1 MRSLLLLAVL
11 ASAGCAPALRPLPD
25 GPAPA
30 REALLEAVKAAVEK
44 TLPTPA
50 VDEAHRCVAA
60 YPDDAACAYWLAV
73 SLGLQ
78 ARERPATAPDGI
90 RKMLEAVDRAEALDP
105 RVEHAGPARLRAL
118 VLLRA
123 PGWPAGPGD
132 PEAGLDE
139 ARRAVDLDPDYPP
152 NLLALAEALAKND
165 DPRGSEEAARRAL
178 AAIRGDEPEA
188 ESWRRESESR
198 LRGR

>member
-1 MRSLLLLAVL
+1 M
-11 ASAGCAPALRPLPD
+11 
-25 GPAPA
+25 GPVPS
-30 REALLEAVKAAVEK
+30 RDALLEAVKSAVGK
-44 TLPTPA
+44 TLPTAA
-50 VDEAHRCVAA
+50 VDDAHRCVAA

-78 ARERPATAPDGI
+78 ARERPSTASDGI
-90 RKMLEAVDRAEALDP
+90 RKMLEAIDRAEALDP
-105 RVEHAGPARLRAL
+105 AVEHGGPARLRAL

-139 ARRAVDLDPDYPP
+139 ARKAVELDPAYPP

-165 DPRGSEEAARRAL
+165 DRRGSEEAARRAL
-178 AAIRGDEPEA
+178 AAIGGDEPDA
-188 ESWRRESESR
+188 ESWRREAESR
-198 LRGR
+198 LRAR